1 MSRGMPVWAILLGV
15 MGMGA
20 CVTVLTVRRRR
31 VNRMKRCIRR
41 AGKILM
47 KMPSVM
53 MRVLG

>member
-1 MSRGMPVWAILLGV
+1 MSRGMSMWTILLGV

-20 CVTVLTVRRRR
+20 YITVLTVRRRR